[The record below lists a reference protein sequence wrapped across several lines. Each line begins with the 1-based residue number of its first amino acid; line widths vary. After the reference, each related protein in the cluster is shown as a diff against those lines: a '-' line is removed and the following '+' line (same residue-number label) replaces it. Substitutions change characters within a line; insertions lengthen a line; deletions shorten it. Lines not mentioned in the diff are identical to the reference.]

1 VGYSFLK
8 SLSIINQPPN
18 HILSRLSATILTVSI
33 TQRAPFSATDH
44 SAKGIV
50 LNMQEI
56 DEIEDKISQE
66 EEKKKRLNTMRDG
79 LYVQVE

>member
-1 VGYSFLK
+1 
-8 SLSIINQPPN
+8 
-18 HILSRLSATILTVSI
+18 
-33 TQRAPFSATDH
+33 
-44 SAKGIV
+44 
-50 LNMQEI
+50 MQEI